1 MAEAP
6 SSENTD
12 QETDVWIRRVLG
24 QAIKVTREEESDSED
39 GPLEE
44 PNYEAFR
51 SVEDLTD
58 TAQALYR
65 AASKLLFT
73 TSKSLKLMKP
83 KVMSQAYHLMRQ
95 CRQFTCWSRESW
107 LGRWINAGEQ
117 NMKLYKMTP
126 FRNKNIDLGSST
138 PSL

>member
-1 MAEAP
+1 MIEAP

-24 QAIKVTREEESDSED
+24 QAIKVAGEEDSDSDD
-39 GPLEE
+39 GPPEE

-65 AASKLLFT
+65 AASELFLT
-73 TSKSLKLMKP
+73 TSRSLKLMKP
-83 KVMSQAYHLMRQ
+83 KVM
-95 CRQFTCWSRESW
+95 
-107 LGRWINAGEQ
+107 
-117 NMKLYKMTP
+117 
-126 FRNKNIDLGSST
+126 
-138 PSL
+138 